1 MKESQRIPWHKL
13 LGSALADALI
23 GLPYSVSTEEEL
35 ALRSQR
41 LDVLIIEQAGAPA
54 TPTQLPTERPDGLED
69 LVKHNLLSF
78 KAADEPFNAFAAEEL
93 LSHAV
98 TYRKVASLRELRV
111 PAPDEE
117 PTLVEPPERYRLLP
131 VEDFRCFAV
140 TTRFPRQ
147 LVKQLLRESC
157 QKTEKPGIYR
167 LRFGTQT
174 FRLVVINQLDPH
186 PRNAPWGLFA
196 TEETRWRAA
205 FAAYHAH
212 TDIGLHL
219 RNLIAHFRLGDG
231 HMAYT
236 QDDMHREAREWLKG
250 LLPEL
255 LPELDPEERLKGLT
269 PEQRLKGL
277 DPEERLKG
285 LDPEFIEAWLAKWS
299 TRH

>member
-1 MKESQRIPWHKL
+1 
-13 LGSALADALI
+13 
-23 GLPYSVSTEEEL
+23 
-35 ALRSQR
+35 
-41 LDVLIIEQAGAPA
+41 
-54 TPTQLPTERPDGLED
+54 
-69 LVKHNLLSF
+69 
-78 KAADEPFNAFAAEEL
+78 
-93 LSHAV
+93 
-98 TYRKVASLRELRV
+98 
-111 PAPDEE
+111 
-117 PTLVEPPERYRLLP
+117 
-131 VEDFRCFAV
+131 
-140 TTRFPRQ
+140 
-147 LVKQLLRESC
+147 
-157 QKTEKPGIYR
+157 
-167 LRFGTQT
+167 
-174 FRLVVINQLDPH
+174 
-186 PRNAPWGLFA
+186 LFA

-250 LLPEL
+250 VLPEL

-277 DPEERLKG
+277 DPDVVLNRYDPEDRLKG